1 MAKNDFKILD
11 SEVTCQGTTIRK
23 KVGRP
28 SQMRKLF
35 CTALVLMAWTSLSL
49 GLPSSSQA
57 QLKKIIVQSAWVIS
71 GVNSGFF
78 VAQAKGFYAAKGLD
92 VTINRG
98 FGSGDT
104 AKVVASGKA
113 HFGEINIPTAIITR
127 GKGAPIVILGV
138 IVGKAPESIL
148 SFAEKGI
155 RKPKDVE
162 GKSFAEAS
170 GAAIMVTW
178 PAFANLVGIDIKK
191 VTHIPVEAAAKPAAF
206 FSGRVDW
213 VPGFRPGF
221 DEPVILQ
228 ARKVG
233 KKLVFLR
240 WEDYGWKVYGS
251 GLATHRDLLKRDPKL
266 VADFV
271 TATFDGYTY
280 ALEHPDEAQKI
291 LLKENPEL
299 PRETLHLSLL
309 FSLDSLLTKEAKSH
323 GVGYMNPDRMAF
335 QIDLMSKLLKFTP
348 PKDIYTNRFIQK
360 KPFTVSP
367 TLKEEWAKLP

>member
-1 MAKNDFKILD
+1 MA
-11 SEVTCQGTTIRK
+11 
-23 KVGRP
+23 
-28 SQMRKLF
+28 MRKLF
-35 CTALVLMAWTSLSL
+35 CTALVLMAWASLSL
-49 GLPSSSQA
+49 GLPSSSKA
-57 QLKKIIVQSAWVIS
+57 QTKKVTVQLAWVIS
-71 GVNSGFF
+71 GVHSGFF
-78 VAQAKGFYAAKGLD
+78 VAKAKGLYAAKGLD

-104 AKVVASGKA
+104 AKVVAAGKA
-113 HFGEINIPTAIITR
+113 HFGEINIPTAIISR
-127 GKGAPIVILGV
+127 GRGAPLVVLGV

-191 VTHIPVEAAAKPAAF
+191 VIHIPVEAAAKPATF

-221 DEPVILQ
+221 DEPVILR
-228 ARKVG
+228 ARKEG

-251 GLATHRDLLKRDPKL
+251 GIATHRDLLKRDPKL
-266 VADFV
+266 AADFV
-271 TATFDGYTY
+271 TATLDGYAY
-280 ALEHPDEAQKI
+280 ELGHPEETLKI

-299 PRETLHLSLL
+299 PRETTHLSLL
-309 FSLDSLLTKEAKSH
+309 FGLDAFLTKVAKGH
-323 GVGYMNPDRMAF
+323 GVGYMDPDRMAF
-335 QIDLMSKLLKFTP
+335 QIDLMSKLLKFPP
-348 PKDIYTNRFIQK
+348 PKDIYTNRFVQK

>member
-127 GKGAPIVILGV
+127 GKGGANSHPWGDCRKSSGEHPL
-138 IVGKAPESIL
+138 
-148 SFAEKGI
+148 I
-155 RKPKDVE
+155 RRE
-162 GKSFAEAS
+162 
-170 GAAIMVTW
+170 
-178 PAFANLVGIDIKK
+178 
-191 VTHIPVEAAAKPAAF
+191 
-206 FSGRVDW
+206 
-213 VPGFRPGF
+213 
-221 DEPVILQ
+221 
-228 ARKVG
+228 
-233 KKLVFLR
+233 
-240 WEDYGWKVYGS
+240 
-251 GLATHRDLLKRDPKL
+251 RDPQAEGRGGEKL
-266 VADFV
+266 
-271 TATFDGYTY
+271 
-280 ALEHPDEAQKI
+280 
-291 LLKENPEL
+291 
-299 PRETLHLSLL
+299 R
-309 FSLDSLLTKEAKSH
+309 
-323 GVGYMNPDRMAF
+323 
-335 QIDLMSKLLKFTP
+335 
-348 PKDIYTNRFIQK
+348 
-360 KPFTVSP
+360 
-367 TLKEEWAKLP
+367 